1 MTTWQIFLSGLATF
15 AALFVVVRSVC
26 QLNLMDST
34 TPTFVFAFYLA
45 DAIGGAL
52 VLFLP
57 IIELR
62 AVTLA
67 EGAFVI
73 GAAVAFCFD
82 RRRRAQAVKSESV

>member
-1 MTTWQIFLSGLATF
+1 MTGWQIALSGAATI

-26 QLNLMDST
+26 QLNLMDAK
-34 TPTFVFAFYLA
+34 TPAFVFAFYLA

-67 EGAFVI
+67 EAAFVI
-73 GAAVAFCFD
+73 GAAIAFLFD
-82 RRRRAQAVKSESV
+82 HHRRGHIVGSQT